1 MSNGRFSK
9 STSLS
14 NPTASFD
21 TKNYLWIPSYSHSL
35 SHIIPPLIPVRGISE
50 LIISR
55 ISGPKSWSLTE
66 WGVMVPL
73 MDGSSSG
80 HQVLMQSC
88 SWKASQN
95 QLNHIKGPIH
105 NEIRVTTPH
114 EILDRTGQKARR
126 AGSEG
131 RDRTEKQERTQ
142 ISQHEIEL
150 LTTQII
156 SQNKCLLKP
165 FQLKQFS

>member
-1 MSNGRFSK
+1 
-9 STSLS
+9 
-14 NPTASFD
+14 
-21 TKNYLWIPSYSHSL
+21 
-35 SHIIPPLIPVRGISE
+35 
-50 LIISR
+50 
-55 ISGPKSWSLTE
+55 
-66 WGVMVPL
+66 MVPL